1 MATKKIYT
9 RIGHETFVTE
19 IEVPEATPVEQPK
32 RRGRKPK
39 NAVPTLDLASTS
51 ATDETP

>member
-19 IEVPEATPVEQPK
+19 IEVPEATPVENPK

-39 NAVPTLDLASTS
+39 AAEPSLDLAPTP
-51 ATDETP
+51 ATDEAP